1 MDKNISNLKEKTLK
15 SKKIAKTTKKDETP
29 LKHIK
34 PPNQMWISVFVA
46 SELGGVTTK
55 TIRRAI
61 QGKKIKYKIT
71 NNKYQLLLE
80 SVITYLYSNKK
91 LLNKLK
97 YYGIGQYIKK
107 WEK

>member
-1 MDKNISNLKEKTLK
+1 MDKNTSNLKEKKLK
-15 SKKIAKTTKKDETP
+15 SKKIAKKIKDETP
-29 LKHIK
+29 LKYIN
-34 PPNQMWISVFVA
+34 PPNQMWISVFIA

-61 QGKKIKYKIT
+61 QSKKIKYKII

-80 SVITYLYSNKK
+80 SVIIYLYSNKK

>member
-1 MDKNISNLKEKTLK
+1 MNKNTLNFKEKTLK
-15 SKKIAKTTKKDETP
+15 SKKIAKKTKDETP

-34 PPNQMWISVFVA
+34 PPNQMWISVFIA

-61 QGKKIKYKIT
+61 QSKKIKYKII

-80 SVITYLYSNKK
+80 SVIIYLYSNKK